1 MSGLCARERKHDR
14 FRYSCRVSGTKSVQ
28 TLTIVATNR
37 NRIPIHR
44 EESLLLPISRCEWR
58 QLAEKEE
65 EEEAEKRRQNT
76 YQRQSHVPL
85 QVHCAQFT
93 SYVKHLPHDSLVIG
107 TATNRTTKR
116 NDRKNLLMHV
126 RVEGVLFF
134 FPNSVVRS
142 VATSQSTILPR
153 FDCLVKTFQFALS
166 LLFPSILSD

>member
-14 FRYSCRVSGTKSVQ
+14 FRYSVCRVSGTKSVQ
-28 TLTIVATNR
+28 TLSIVATNR

-44 EESLLLPISRCEWR
+44 EESLFLPISRCEWR
-58 QLAEKEE
+58 QLAEKE

-134 FPNSVVRS
+134 FPILWLDL
-142 VATSQSTILPR
+142 SQPLNRP
-153 FDCLVKTFQFALS
+153 FCLASIVWLKLFN
-166 LLFPSILSD
+166 LLCHFFFHLF